1 MYQNESLSKYI
12 MLLFDMYLQLY
23 VWYSGGGAI
32 GLSDKNEIYTLDDL
46 NSTHYFVLIKIW

>member
-1 MYQNESLSKYI
+1 
-12 MLLFDMYLQLY
+12 MYLQLY